1 MLYTKNSTVIFSLT
15 AKIAQIVGIKV
26 KKQNFFVIILHNVN
40 FFSNFAKIAQ
50 KFHLLFNQ
58 YFTPPPREKCSF
70 FDIFDN
76 IFTKNKH
83 KYLVVSKFLT
93 TFAPEK
99 QTWCP

>member
-50 KFHLLFNQ
+50 KFYLLSSQ
-58 YFTPPPREKCSF
+58 YSTPPRGKNAVIL
-70 FDIFDN
+70 IFLMTFLQKTSTN
-76 IFTKNKH
+76 I
-83 KYLVVSKFLT
+83 
-93 TFAPEK
+93 
-99 QTWCP
+99 W